1 VGNYAITIHI
11 DSVEGENQ
19 TSDNDMT
26 AGTVTI
32 IERESLPP
40 LLSATSLYV
49 LTLFIVGLSTFSAL
63 TLLRWKRNAYLALN
77 RTTKEEQQS
86 QQTPA
91 TTAAT
96 RERSYAKM
104 ISSTETM
111 PEGKTTFFVDQNMQP
126 INTEETT
133 LKDDKFTEKLAQFRL
148 HSLELIPLSARGIDI
163 SIQKIRILRESKA
176 DREQLEL
183 TELHK
188 IVESQMELMENEI
201 DQLKEHLQKLR
212 AMSKNEVEDSAL
224 KTKGKEP
231 AES

>member
-1 VGNYAITIHI
+1 
-11 DSVEGENQ
+11 
-19 TSDNDMT
+19 
-26 AGTVTI
+26 
-32 IERESLPP
+32 
-40 LLSATSLYV
+40 V